1 MIFSFGKNK
10 IIATFCF
17 ILLLS
22 SCSLFRK
29 TQPVNPVHSEKEY
42 IVSWDDSEYNY
53 NHELENNLIDTSRIA
68 IDIPVDD
75 FYRKYSEI
83 LGVTFSGNENK
94 ALLTEIAEWL
104 DTKYSYGISVK
115 QKGSDCSG
123 FVQNIYRDIY
133 QIELPHS
140 SSAQSEMAELIEKQ
154 DLKEGDMVFF
164 KIKGGRVSHVGLYL
178 KDGYFIHASVKAG
191 VIVSN
196 LSEDYYQR
204 YFYMGGR
211 IKPELGNRRQ

>member
-1 MIFSFGKNK
+1 MNFHVRRNT
-10 IIATFCF
+10 IIAYLCVI
-17 ILLLS
+17 ILLT

-29 TQPVNPVHSEKEY
+29 TESVHPADNKKEV
-42 IVSWDDSEYNY
+42 IVSWDDSEFDY

-140 SSAQSEMAELIEKQ
+140 SLAQSEMAELIEKQ

-211 IKPELGNRRQ
+211 IKK